1 MKKTFQCTCVENVDD
16 NATPQ
21 FVVLNEGKYL
31 VELWGASGGCDTI
44 ERTGKGAY
52 VWFHLYVSTKTNYTI
67 YIGGHA
73 GYSAVEQVKGGCNGG
88 GNSFQGTFVQD
99 AKIGGGGG
107 GSTSFGMSLLDSD
120 RIAVAGGGGGCGRVG
135 NGGHAGGMTGGNG
148 IIFADNDP
156 GWCGKGGS
164 QISGGKGGSYYDGF
178 TTHLGKDGEL
188 KRGGDGYGQ
197 GFNAGGGGGGFYG
210 GGGSYESGG
219 GGDLHI

>member
-1 MKKTFQCTCVENVDD
+1 
-16 NATPQ
+16 
-21 FVVLNEGKYL
+21 
-31 VELWGASGGCDTI
+31 
-44 ERTGKGAY
+44 
-52 VWFHLYVSTKTNYTI
+52 
-67 YIGGHA
+67 
-73 GYSAVEQVKGGCNGG
+73 
-88 GNSFQGTFVQD
+88 
-99 AKIGGGGG
+99 
-107 GSTSFGMSLLDSD
+107 MSLLDSD

-156 GWCGKGGS
+156 GWCGKGES
-164 QISGGKGGSYYDGF
+164 QISGGKVGSYYDGF

-219 GGDLHI
+219 GGGSSYLNPVLYGSILSGSESFKSPEGTLETGHYGDGFVQITPMYYTCLAHTYMQLHFLFTLISLGFS